1 MVQPGRHFKAHP
13 TGLGAKLGSKESKEE
28 VQMVLDCQALNCS
41 PAFGWDVIFACVSL
55 LLKKK
60 IHFVVMVVLPK
71 GNSDLKFQ
79 ICMSM

>member
-1 MVQPGRHFKAHP
+1 MVQPGRHFRAHP

-60 IHFVVMVVLPK
+60 IHFFGDGGFAK
-71 GNSDLKFQ
+71 RQFQ
-79 ICMSM
+79 T